1 MLPRGRDQ
9 TTSRW
14 RYTQKYEICKFII
27 ERGTPCTT
35 PEKGKS
41 FSFDVACV
49 PLCFMIVLC
58 CARTPLSAG
67 SRLQAC
73 YRFRDGEHANLHD
86 QCRCGVAWFEIH
98 FQFVNP
104 LGVSVA
110 TLAVCQHW

>member
-35 PEKGKS
+35 PENGKS

-49 PLCFMIVLC
+49 PCVSCLCSAVLEL
-58 CARTPLSAG
+58 LSPPAQG
-67 SRLQAC
+67 CRL
-73 YRFRDGEHANLHD
+73 L
-86 QCRCGVAWFEIH
+86 
-98 FQFVNP
+98 
-104 LGVSVA
+104 
-110 TLAVCQHW
+110 